1 MVFQP
6 TAIPQAVYPAIL
18 KGRSIMKKRIVSI
31 ALAAV
36 LSAGIFS
43 APAQESLGS
52 ISYAAS
58 AASTVTA
65 PSVSR
70 KAGTYTTSSSLSVKL
85 TTSTSGA
92 KIYYST
98 GSSYKLYTKPLKL
111 TKNTT
116 LKCYAVKNGVKSTV
130 KTYKY
135 KLSPKVTFSQAGG
148 TYDEAVSVKLS
159 SSTSGAKFYYTT
171 DGSKP
176 TTSSKQYSSAIKI
189 SKTTT
194 LRVLATKSGW
204 TNKYYTA
211 KYTIKSASSAGSG
224 QSILDDYTSK
234 YAYSTLSSTQKQV
247 YAKLFE
253 AAKNHADSADL
264 YGIGALKSDI
274 DKTYWAFDY
283 DNPQFFWL
291 ANGYRYTTMGGQVIS
306 MTMVYSR
313 TKSQADQIAPLFE
326 QAAQEILDDAL
337 ATDDLFERVKII
349 HDAIVDRTEYT
360 TSGSSYISEADG
372 PLVYGKALCEGY
384 SKAFMYLCQRAG
396 IQCICI
402 AGYGNSESHMWN
414 MLQLDG
420 EWYHMDVT
428 WDDNNTYDYF
438 CIPTKKITIDH
449 KVSNP
454 FPIPEA
460 TATDYSYTSAMGITE
475 YTTVTDAY
483 NALIAQASANWKN
496 GVYDTTIHMSNG
508 MMNSF
513 ISRLKQQAFF
523 NDLSANG
530 CNPGG
535 WSASY
540 TDRSITVT
548 LT

>member
-1 MVFQP
+1 
-6 TAIPQAVYPAIL
+6 
-18 KGRSIMKKRIVSI
+18 MKKRIVSI
-31 ALAAV
+31 VLAAV

-43 APAQESLGS
+43 APAQEYLGS
-52 ISYAAS
+52 ISYAAA
-58 AASTVTA
+58 AASTVAA

-70 KAGTYTTSSSLSVKL
+70 KAGTYATSSSLSIKL
-85 TTSTSGA
+85 TTSTDDA
-92 KIYYST
+92 DIYYST

-116 LKCYAVKNGVKSTV
+116 LKCYAIKDGVKSTV

-135 KLSPKVTFSQAGG
+135 KLSPKVTFSKAGG
-148 TYDEAVSVKLS
+148 TYNESVSVKLS
-159 SSTSGAKFYYTT
+159 SSTSGAKLYYTT

-189 SKTTT
+189 SRTTT
-194 LRVLATKSGW
+194 LRVLAAKSGW

-211 KYTIKSASSAGSG
+211 EYTINSTNSAGSAN
-224 QSILDDYTSK
+224 SILDDYTSK
-234 YAYSTLSSTQKQV
+234 YAYSTLDSTQKQV

-253 AAKNHADSADL
+253 AAKEHADYADL
-264 YGIGALKSDI
+264 YGIGAVLSDI
-274 DKTYWAFDY
+274 QKTYWAFDY

-291 ANGYRYTTMGGQVIS
+291 ANGYKYTTMGSQVVKI
-306 MTMVYSR
+306 TMVYSR

-360 TSGSSYISEADG
+360 LKGPSYISEADG

-402 AGYGNSESHMWN
+402 AGSGNSQDHMWN
-414 MLQLDG
+414 MIQLDG

-438 CIPTKKITIDH
+438 CIPTKKITTDH
-449 KVSNP
+449 KINNF

-460 TATDYSYTSAMGITE
+460 TATKYSYTTAMGITE
-475 YTTVTDAY
+475 YTTANAAY
-483 NALIAQASANWKN
+483 NAFIKQASANWKK
-496 GVYDTTIHMSNG
+496 GVYETTIYMSDG
-508 MMNSF
+508 LMSSF
-513 ISRLKQQAFF
+513 TSKLKKQGY

-530 CNPGG
+530 CNARS
-535 WSASY
+535 WSSRY
-540 TDRSITVT
+540 TNRSITVT
-548 LT
+548 LS